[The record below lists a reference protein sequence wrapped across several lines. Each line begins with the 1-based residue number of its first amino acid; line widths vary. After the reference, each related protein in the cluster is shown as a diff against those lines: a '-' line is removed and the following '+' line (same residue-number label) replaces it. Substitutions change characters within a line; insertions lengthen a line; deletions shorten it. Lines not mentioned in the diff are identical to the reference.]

1 VVFAFVTE
9 ISGATENRIVCVND
23 FFFLLQSMTYI
34 NNAVMLA
41 EEEIAGNISNKHN
54 SKIQD
59 KKIWKSLRTHI
70 LSRRE
75 KNKQGMLP
83 AQCRVFLLCQ

>member
-1 VVFAFVTE
+1 MYNHNFCLIMIF
-9 ISGATENRIVCVND
+9 
-23 FFFLLQSMTYI
+23 QSMTYI
-34 NNAVMLA
+34 NNAIMLV
-41 EEEIAGNISNKHN
+41 EEEGAGNMANKHG

-75 KNKQGMLP
+75 INKKGM
-83 AQCRVFLLCQ
+83 F

>member
-1 VVFAFVTE
+1 
-9 ISGATENRIVCVND
+9 
-23 FFFLLQSMTYI
+23 MTYS
-34 NNAVMLA
+34 NNTIMLV
-41 EEEIAGNISNKHN
+41 EDEGVGNMANKHG

-75 KNKQGMLP
+75 INKKGI
-83 AQCRVFLLCQ
+83 F